1 MAKKTY
7 SPLRYPGGKNKLS
20 EYVKDLLYIKRLNN
34 STYVEPFCGGAAVAL
49 YLLINEH
56 VSDIIINDYD
66 RSIYAFW
73 YSVINYTEE
82 LCQAIRDI
90 DISIEE
96 WHNQKR
102 IQENKEEEDLFTLGL
117 STLFLNRTNRSGI
130 IKAGV
135 IGGLQQSG
143 SYKLDCRF
151 NKEDLIKKIR
161 VIGEYKDR
169 IQLYNL
175 DTKILIE
182 DVINKVNKKM
192 FIFFDPPYYKKG
204 SGLYTNF
211 FEHQDHVELANMIKN
226 IKYHSWIVTYD
237 NLEVIKRMYN
247 TFLKETY
254 KLNYSIKEKYKGEEI
269 IMYSNTLKSSKS
281 KYNFTIHKY
290 CDKADG

>member
-1 MAKKTY
+1 MAKITY

-20 EYVKDLLYIKRLNN
+20 EYVKELIYIKKLNN
-34 STYVEPFCGGAAVAL
+34 STYIEPFCGGAAVAL
-49 YLLINEH
+49 YLLINGH

-73 YSVINYTEE
+73 YSVINFNEQLCEKIRETEVT
-82 LCQAIRDI
+82 
-90 DISIEE
+90 IEE
-96 WHNQKR
+96 WKNQKR
-102 IQENKEEEDLFTLGL
+102 IQENKENENLLVLGF

-135 IGGLQQSG
+135 IGGVEQKG
-143 SYKLDCRF
+143 EYKLDCRF
-151 NKEDLIKKIR
+151 NKEEIINKISLIGNYREKIR
-161 VIGEYKDR
+161 
-169 IQLYNL
+169 LYNL
-175 DTKILIE
+175 DTEDLI
-182 DVINKVNKKM
+182 DNVIKNMAKKS

-211 FEHQDHVELANMIKN
+211 FKHEDHISLANKIKS

-237 NLEVIKRMYN
+237 NLEVIKKMYP

-254 KLNYSIKEKYKGEEI
+254 KLNYSIKEKYKGEEV
-269 IMYSNTLKSSKS
+269 IMYSKTLKMSKN

-290 CDKADG
+290 CDKIDR